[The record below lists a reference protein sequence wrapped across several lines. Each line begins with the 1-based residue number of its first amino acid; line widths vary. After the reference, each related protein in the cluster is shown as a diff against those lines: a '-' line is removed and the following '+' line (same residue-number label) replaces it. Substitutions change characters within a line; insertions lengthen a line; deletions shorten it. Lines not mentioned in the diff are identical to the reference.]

1 LLERAECGYNVTKA
15 TSSNADINSCCPVG
29 SNPKQQGGKLMLTAI
44 AIAILVGVAASAVT
58 ATFLQAK
65 IADLALQ
72 MRDLV
77 NQKADEMAKVR
88 EILSNT
94 EKELAKTQANESRL
108 LKDWSS
114 WWSEKQ
120 ELTKALEAA
129 IKVNKK
135 ANKTAKK
142 SVKKANKK

>member
-1 LLERAECGYNVTKA
+1 
-15 TSSNADINSCCPVG
+15 
-29 SNPKQQGGKLMLTAI
+29 MLTAI
-44 AIAILVGVAASAVT
+44 AIAILVGVTASAVT

-94 EKELAKTQANESRL
+94 EKELANSKANESRL
-108 LKDWSS
+108 LKDWNKLYF
-114 WWSEKQ
+114 EKN
-120 ELTKALEAA
+120 ELTKALDAA

-142 SVKKANKK
+142 SVKKANNK